1 MPRAQK
7 SNRRPTANW
16 NRGDGPVRVKPLTSS
31 GRTDSVHSSGF
42 DGHARERA
50 KKSFLAAMSHELR
63 TPLNAIIGF
72 AEIIDMEVFGALSV
86 PQYHGYVRDILGSA
100 RHLLQIIEDVL
111 EISRAEAG
119 ELVLNKRE
127 VDVASLI
134 GQSLLAV
141 RGLCEAKKIKVL
153 ADAPQ
158 DVVIQV
164 DPDKLARVLAS
175 LLSNAVKFSAVGST
189 VRVVVRLQDCGTVT
203 IAIEDDGIGMDPQS
217 IERAFAPFV
226 QLDDDLSRQF
236 DGSGLGLSVAKLLT
250 ELHGGSIRLDS
261 ESGHGTTATI
271 TLHAYRS
278 AFRSPALN

>member
-1 MPRAQK
+1 
-7 SNRRPTANW
+7 
-16 NRGDGPVRVKPLTSS
+16 LTSS
-31 GRTDSVHSSGF
+31 GRNDSADRSGF

-50 KKSFLAAMSHELR
+50 KKSFLAAMGHELR

-72 AEIIDMEVFGALSV
+72 AEIIDLEVFGALSV

-134 GQSLLAV
+134 GQSLLTV
-141 RGLCEAKKIKVL
+141 HSQCQSKEIRIL
-153 ADAPQ
+153 ADVPQ

-164 DPDKLARVLAS
+164 DPEKLTRVLGS
-175 LLSNAVKFSAVGST
+175 LLSNAVKFSAVGSK
-189 VRVVVRLQDCGTVT
+189 VRVAVRLQDCGTVT
-203 IAIEDDGIGMDPQS
+203 IAIQDDGIGMDPQT

-250 ELHGGSIRLDS
+250 ELHGGSIQL
-261 ESGHGTTATI
+261 ESAPARGTTATI
-271 TLHAYRS
+271 TLPAYRGVS
-278 AFRSPALN
+278 KSRTGPNRQT